1 MARILV
7 IDDEQYIRTAL
18 REVLER
24 EGFDVSTARDGKS
37 GLKLLEEEGADLV
50 ITDVIMPG
58 IDGVAAMER
67 IKQAHPG
74 LPVIV
79 ISGGGN
85 VSPVDYEPGAI
96 STSAYLAS
104 ADNAGASCTLT
115 KPFSRRDLVGAV
127 RSLLGA
133 GQE

>member
-24 EGFDVSTARDGKS
+24 EGFRVSTARDGRK
-37 GLKLLEEEGADLV
+37 GLELLEEEGADLV

-58 IDGVAAMER
+58 IDGVATLER
-67 IKQAHPG
+67 IKAEHPG

-79 ISGGGN
+79 ISGGGT

-104 ADNAGASCTLT
+104 AAKAGAACTLT
-115 KPFSRRDLVGAV
+115 KPFNRKELLNAV
-127 RSLLGA
+127 SNLLEA
-133 GQE
+133 

>member
-24 EGFDVSTARDGKS
+24 EGFEVSAARDGRR
-37 GLKLLEEEGADLV
+37 GLELLEDSGADLV

-58 IDGVAAMER
+58 IDGIATLER
-67 IKQAHPG
+67 IKAAHPE

-85 VSPVDYEPGAI
+85 IAPKDYEPGAI

-104 ADNAGASCTLT
+104 AAKAGAARTLT
-115 KPFSRRDLVGAV
+115 KPFNRQELLSAV
-127 RSLLGA
+127 SEALGA
-133 GQE
+133 A

>member
-7 IDDEQYIRTAL
+7 IDDEQYVRTAL

-24 EGFDVSTARDGKS
+24 EGFEVCAAGDGRR
-37 GLKLLEEEGADLV
+37 GLEMLESKGADLV

-58 IDGVAAMER
+58 VDGVATLEQ
-67 IKQAHPG
+67 IKEKHPDI
-74 LPVIV
+74 PVIV

-85 VSPVDYEPGAI
+85 IAPLEYEPGAI

-104 ADNAGASCTLT
+104 AARAGASCTLT
-115 KPFSRRDLVGAV
+115 KPFDRQELVNAV
-127 RSLLGA
+127 SNLLGT
-133 GQE
+133 